1 MEKFEILLQIF
12 IAFTA
17 ARLMGRLFVRLNLPS
32 VAGELLAGAFLG
44 PYLLH
49 LIEPGEIFEVL
60 AELGVIL
67 LLFNAGLETHI
78 KELYEVKGPAV
89 AVAVLGLIT
98 PFVLGY
104 AGGMLFGYNSIEN
117 MFIGTAMVATSVGIT
132 IRVLQ
137 ELGYSRRISAKI
149 ILGAAVLDDVL
160 GLIVLVIVKNLAFGE
175 LNPTELIVL
184 VIEAFAFVGGIA
196 YIGPR
201 IVKRQRTFFSRFSCD
216 FIFEFAIILMLALS
230 LLAEYI
236 GLAAIVGAFMAGLML
251 SEFREFTTIENRFAT
266 VSWFFVPF
274 FFVLMGTYINFS
286 SFANP
291 VVLLETAVFTA
302 IALVSKYFG
311 AYLGARHK
319 GRQTA
324 REVGVGM
331 IPRGEVGIVVA
342 GIALSYGVI
351 ESAVYTSVIGMVVLT
366 TLLAPF
372 LIKFV
377 YERKKNQS

>member
-1 MEKFEILLQIF
+1 MEKFEILFQIF
-12 IAFTA
+12 IAFTI
-17 ARLMGRLFVRLNLPS
+17 ARLMGRLFIKLNLPS
-32 VAGELLAGAFLG
+32 VAGELLAGAILG
-44 PYLLH
+44 PHLLH
-49 LIEPGEIFEVL
+49 LIEPGEIFEAL

-89 AVAVLGLIT
+89 AVAVLGVIA

-104 AGGMLFGYNSIEN
+104 AGGLLFGYNSIEN

-160 GLIVLVIVKNLAFGE
+160 GLIVLVIVKNLAFGQ

-184 VIEAFAFVGGIA
+184 IVEAFAFVGGIA
-196 YIGPR
+196 FIGPR
-201 IVKRQRTFFSRFSCD
+201 LVKKRRTFFSQFSCD

-230 LLAEYI
+230 LFAEYI

-251 SEFREFTTIENRFAT
+251 SEFREFTTIEDRFAT
-266 VSWFFVPF
+266 ISWFFVPF
-274 FFVLMGTYINFS
+274 FFVLMGTYIDFS
-286 SFANP
+286 SFTSP
-291 VVLLETAVFTA
+291 VVLLETALFTA
-302 IALVSKYFG
+302 IALASKYFG
-311 AYLGARHK
+311 AYLGALKK
-319 GRQTA
+319 GKQVA

-351 ESAVYTSVIGMVVLT
+351 EGDVYTSVIGMVVLT
-366 TLLAPF
+366 TVVAPF
-372 LIKFV
+372 LIKLV
-377 YERKKNQS
+377 YERKEA